1 MGINKNH
8 NNWRLISGI
17 QFQNRS
23 FEHLPVFGSDTM
35 QTSRS
40 TSSRCRKQTFRM
52 KAWLCVAGIS
62 LLLLSSH
69 TRSCDGKD
77 MNLFSTWKISTGTFT
92 LFLIRNI
99 ITKEL
104 VQKSWPSLSIE
115 VWLRFFNFLLFYRV
129 QQEINAIF
137 PVLFFNQ
144 RNCSIF
150 KLKIFFQQHKMAIL
164 IYKCSV
170 NTLIVCFLF

>member
-1 MGINKNH
+1 
-8 NNWRLISGI
+8 
-17 QFQNRS
+17 
-23 FEHLPVFGSDTM
+23 M

-40 TSSRCRKQTFRM
+40 TSSRCRKQKFRM
-52 KAWLCVAGIS
+52 EPWLCVAGIS

-99 ITKEL
+99 ITKKL

-115 VWLRFFNFLLFYRV
+115 VWLRFFNFLLFCRV
-129 QQEINAIF
+129 QQEIYAIF

-144 RNCSIF
+144 RNCFIF
-150 KLKIFFQQHKMAIL
+150 KLKIFFPATQNGNFDILVLRKYINCLLFVL
-164 IYKCSV
+164 IYQTKSRD
-170 NTLIVCFLF
+170 NLNFFQKLLH